1 MSLAIALL
9 LASAPPSPPTISE
22 EAVAYREELVRRAKS
37 RRLHEARKWQLLLH
51 YRGRLFG
58 GKKSEAD
65 GQGFFADPKGKFDPE
80 AELAATLEAFFEPTL
95 DEFHPRCRFAAR
107 YKWLDAELDFDRTRM
122 PEPACP
128 GLEKYLR
135 VMDPASATLIFAS
148 AYINAPPSMYG
159 HTFLRIDRRTAP
171 DVPLL
176 SHILNYSANPYTS
189 NPLFY
194 TVLGLTGGFEG
205 HFEGMPYYVKIR
217 EYSDLES
224 RDLWE
229 YELNLSPDQLDTML
243 RHTWE
248 LDHTHFNYYFFDEN
262 CSYHLLSL
270 LEVADPSLHLTD
282 AFPAWVIPTDTL
294 QEVLQ
299 TEGLVRSREYRP
311 SHATKMQARAD
322 RLTSE
327 ELSAVK
333 KLVKE
338 EGAARFAILDDRT
351 PKRQAVILESAHDV
365 FKYKKG
371 FGEPQAPTPE
381 VMQTAQLEKELLDRR
396 SAIELRTTP
405 TEVEPPAPPEAGHGS
420 ARVGTS
426 GGITSNGDYAQEVEW
441 RAAFHDF
448 LDRQPGF
455 VGNTQL
461 EMLALA
467 LRVVPEQAGTSDL
480 VVLERVDALNI
491 MSVTPWNRF
500 AKPLSWRVDV
510 GYRRVDDI
518 GPHTWSNTTFELRGG
533 PGVAFET
540 SLFEKEVFYLF
551 VDPQFEAGPAFDGRQ
566 TAIRFSS
573 HAALGLGV
581 DFTDWWRLA
590 AEARVGYVFT
600 GDPLDVLWQVR
611 GGMNFAL
618 GRNVALRIKGGYFR
632 RAEEAHAGLLFYY

>member
-1 MSLAIALL
+1 MSLWFALF
-9 LASAPPSPPTISE
+9 LASAPPSPPAISKE
-22 EAVAYREELVRRAKS
+22 SAAYRVELVQQARA
-37 RRLHEARKWQLLLH
+37 RGLHEERMWQLLLH
-51 YRGRLFG
+51 YKGRLFG

-65 GQGFFADPKGKFDPE
+65 GQAFFAAPNGKFDPE
-80 AELAATLEAFFEPTL
+80 AELTATLEAFFEPTL

-107 YKWLDAELDFDRTRM
+107 YKWLDAELEFDRARM
-122 PEPACP
+122 PEPDCP

-229 YELNLSPDQLDTML
+229 YELDLSPDQLDTML

-270 LEVADPSLHLTD
+270 LEVADPTLHLTD

-299 TEGLVRSREYRP
+299 TKGLVRSRKYRP
-311 SHATKMQARAD
+311 SHATKMRARTE
-322 RLTSE
+322 RLTNE
-327 ELSAVK
+327 ELSAVQE
-333 KLVKE
+333 LVRE
-338 EGAARFAILDDRT
+338 EGELRFAVLDDR
-351 PKRQAVILESAHDV
+351 PPERQAVILESAHDV
-365 FKYKKG
+365 FKYKNG
-371 FGEPQAPTPE
+371 FGQPNELAPEPLR
-381 VMQTAQLEKELLDRR
+381 TAQREKELLDRR
-396 SAIELRTTP
+396 SALQLRTTP
-405 TEVEPPAPPEAGHGS
+405 TKVEPPSPPEAGHGS
-420 ARVGTS
+420 ARVGIS
-426 GGITSNGDYAQEVEW
+426 GGITSDGDYAQEVEW

-455 VGNTQL
+455 VGNTRL

-467 LRVVPEQAGTSDL
+467 LRVIPEQAGSSDL

-491 MSVTPWNRF
+491 MSVTPWSRF
-500 AKPLSWRVDV
+500 SKPLSWRVDV

-518 GPHTWSNTTFELRGG
+518 GPHTWNNTAFELRGG
-533 PGVAFET
+533 PGLAFET
-540 SLFEKEVFYLF
+540 SVLKKEVVYLF
-551 VDPQFEAGPAFDGRQ
+551 TDLQFEAGPAFSSRRSL
-566 TAIRFSS
+566 RFSGDV
-573 HAALGLGV
+573 ALGLGL
-581 DFTDWWRLA
+581 DLTDWWRLS
-590 AEARVGYVFT
+590 AEARVGYVPV
-600 GDPLDVLWQVR
+600 GDPLDVLWQVQ
-611 GGMNFAL
+611 GGTNFAL
-618 GRNVALRIKGGYFR
+618 GRNVAVRLEGGYFR
-632 RAEEAHAGLLFYY
+632 RAEEAHAGLLLYY